1 MHNDWERTCLI
12 SMATKRKRNGLSR
25 AEAIR
30 DIDAALRG
38 FSTRFHISRAV
49 SAAYNGPTTEF

>member
-1 MHNDWERTCLI
+1 MRKDWERNCLM
-12 SMATKRKRNGLSR
+12 SMAAKRKRKGLSR

-30 DIDAALRG
+30 DIETILCG

-49 SAAYNGPTTEF
+49 SATYNGPSGEY

>member
-12 SMATKRKRNGLSR
+12 SMAAKRKRNGLSR

-49 SAAYNGPTTEF
+49 SAAYNGPAADH

>member
-1 MHNDWERTCLI
+1 MHSDWERTCLM
-12 SMATKRKRNGLSR
+12 SMAAKRKRRGLSR

-30 DIDAALRG
+30 DIDATLHG

-49 SAAYNGPTTEF
+49 SAAYNDQATII

>member
-1 MHNDWERTCLI
+1 MRSDWERTCLM
-12 SMATKRKRNGLSR
+12 SMATKRKRQGLSR
-25 AEAIR
+25 AEAIQ

-49 SAAYNGPTTEF
+49 SAAYNGPITEF